1 MMSLEKKQN
10 LILNLCVGFMGV
22 LALVALFAPWI
33 AKFPY
38 DLQNV
43 NNIFASPSAEHWF
56 GTDSLGRDLFS
67 RLAYGS
73 RISVSIALVTGACS
87 ILIGVILGTIAG
99 YYGGWFEKFLMR
111 TIDTLYALPSFIIL
125 ILVMLV
131 VGRDMKG
138 IIIALTITGWL
149 GTARL
154 MRAQVMSFK
163 HRDFVESAKSLGS
176 SDLRIIGKHI
186 LPNCLAPIL
195 VELSYQIP
203 TNILAEAFLSF
214 LGIGIRPPTPS
225 WGVLADEGW
234 RALEIY
240 PHLTIFPG
248 LLIFLTMLVFN
259 VAGDTLRDKWDPFKR
274 R

>member
-1 MMSLEKKQN
+1 MNLEKRQT
-10 LILNLCVGFMGV
+10 LIINCCLAFMAG
-22 LALVALFAPWI
+22 LALIALLAPWI
-33 AKFPY
+33 AKYPY

-73 RISVSIALVTGACS
+73 RISVSIAIITGACS

-99 YYGGWFEKFLMR
+99 YYGGIFERVLMR
-111 TIDTLYALPSFIIL
+111 AIDTLYALPSFIIM

-154 MRAQVMSFK
+154 MRAQVLSVK
-163 HRDFVESAKSLGS
+163 NREFVEAARGLGA
-176 SDLRIIGKHI
+176 SDFQIIVRHI
-186 LPNCLAPIL
+186 LPNSFAPIL

-214 LGIGIRPPTPS
+214 LGIGIRPPLPS

-259 VAGDTLRDKWDPFKR
+259 VVGDTLRDKWDPFKR
-274 R
+274 K

>member
-1 MMSLEKKQN
+1 MKIERRQA
-10 LILNLCVGFMGV
+10 LIIRLCLGFMAL

-33 AKFPY
+33 ARFPY

-43 NNIFASPSAEHWF
+43 DNLFASPSSTHWF

-67 RLAYGS
+67 RLVYGC
-73 RISVSIALVTGACS
+73 RISVSIALITGLLS
-87 ILIGVILGTIAG
+87 VVIGVFLGSLAG
-99 YYGGWFEKFLMR
+99 YYGGFFERTLMR
-111 TIDTLYALPSFIIL
+111 SIDTLYALPSFIIMIL
-125 ILVMLV
+125 IMLV
-131 VGRDMKG
+131 VGRDMNG
-138 IIIALTITGWL
+138 IILALTITGWL

-154 MRAQVMSFK
+154 MRAQVKSFK
-163 HRDFVESAKSLGS
+163 HRDFVESARSLGA
-176 SDLRIIGKHI
+176 SDFSIITKHI
-186 LPNCLAPIL
+186 LPNCFAPIL

-240 PHLTIFPG
+240 PHLIIFPG
-248 LLIFLTMLVFN
+248 ILIFLTMLTFN
-259 VAGDTLRDKWDPFKR
+259 VAGDTLRDKWDPLNRK
-274 R
+274 

>member
-1 MMSLEKKQN
+1 VNVDKKQT
-10 LILNLCVGFMGV
+10 LILNLCLGFMAA
-22 LALVALFAPWI
+22 LALIALFAPWI
-33 AKFPY
+33 APYPY

-43 NNIFASPSAEHWF
+43 DNIYASPSAQHWF

-67 RLAYGS
+67 RLVYGC
-73 RISVSIALVTGACS
+73 RISVSIAIITGALS
-87 ILIGVILGTIAG
+87 IVIGVIMGTLAG
-99 YYGGWFEKFLMR
+99 YYGGLFERVLMR
-111 TIDTLYALPSFIIL
+111 TIDTLYALPSFIIM

-154 MRAQVMSFK
+154 MRAQVKSFK
-163 HRDFVESAKSLGS
+163 HRDFVEAARSLGAT
-176 SDLRIIGKHI
+176 DPQIITRHI

-248 LLIFLTMLVFN
+248 LMIFLTMLVFN
-259 VAGDTLRDKWDPFKR
+259 TAGDTLRDKWDPFKHR
-274 R
+274 